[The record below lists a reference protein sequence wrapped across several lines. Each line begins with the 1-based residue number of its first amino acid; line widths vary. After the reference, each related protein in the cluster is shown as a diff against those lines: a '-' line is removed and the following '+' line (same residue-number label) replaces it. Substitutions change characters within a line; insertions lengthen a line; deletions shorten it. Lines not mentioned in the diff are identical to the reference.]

1 MFERSHAAD
10 ALLLFRRGD
19 VNDTGIRDGE
29 RDQDHQDDGREKAF
43 NLLIGATTPPFG
55 VLLFI
60 VQHIAQV
67 SFARLV
73 RAMLPFYVPLV
84 IALLLIT
91 YWPDLSLWLPRFVK
105 G

>member
-1 MFERSHAAD
+1 MRLKLLVLPRLKLT
-10 ALLLFRRGD
+10 ALPQQR
-19 VNDTGIRDGE
+19 
-29 RDQDHQDDGREKAF
+29 
-43 NLLIGATTPPFG
+43 
-55 VLLFI
+55 VLLVV

-84 IALLLIT
+84 IALLMLT
-91 YWPDLSLWLPRFVK
+91 YLPELSLWLPRFVK